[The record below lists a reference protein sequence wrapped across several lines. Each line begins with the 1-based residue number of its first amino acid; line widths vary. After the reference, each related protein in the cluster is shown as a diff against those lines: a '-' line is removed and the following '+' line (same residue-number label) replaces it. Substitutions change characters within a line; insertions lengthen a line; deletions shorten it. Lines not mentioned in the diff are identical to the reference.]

1 MYALQPIDHGIKT
14 PSQLPLTEIQPL
26 MDTTGDVLAAV
37 QRLLCES
44 TFQDVRFRCDDG
56 QVVSAN
62 RAFLVS
68 DVQQWQ
74 LGSSTGQAGSK
85 QQQYCRLTFLLVL
98 PASSSSCHAPTSTT
112 GSKV

>member
-1 MYALQPIDHGIKT
+1 
-14 PSQLPLTEIQPL
+14 
-26 MDTTGDVLAAV
+26 MDTTSDVLAAV
-37 QRLLCES
+37 HRLLSES

-74 LGSSTGQAGSK
+74 LSSTGQAGSK
-85 QQQYCRLTFLLVL
+85 QQHYYWC
-98 PASSSSCHAPTSTT
+98 
-112 GSKV
+112 